1 MSTHVVV
8 LGAGY
13 TGLVAAKLAGRLP
26 GVRVT
31 LVNERDRFVERVRLH
46 QWASGQALPPRP
58 LSALLAGTG
67 VDLVVD
73 RVESL
78 DPERRTV
85 SLRGG
90 GPLGYDLLVNALGSR
105 SGRPPGVGPGPLPD
119 HLHSVN
125 EADHGD
131 RLRARLAGA
140 RSVAVVGGG
149 LTGLEAVTEL
159 AETRP
164 ELEVHLVTGRAAGA
178 DLSAR
183 GARYLRSVL
192 ADLGVRVHEGS
203 PAAEVPPE
211 GPVRADG
218 RLVPA
223 DTTVWTAGF
232 RVPEP
237 AGAAGLEVTG
247 AGRMVV
253 DEGLRSV
260 SHPEV
265 YGVGDAAA
273 ARRPPV
279 RRPGAAHGL
288 RHGHPGGAARR
299 AVDGRAPGGAAGAAD
314 AVPLLQP
321 VPQPGAAAGAHPVR
335 ARGRLAGRTDPDR
348 ACGRRL
354 QGGDGPGG
362 VPGPAA
368 PLDPGLGL
376 RRCGPG
382 RGRGASAAGPAG
394 SARRGRRGAG
404 VSPARRGRGRARGG
418 ARARC

>member
-13 TGLVAAKLAGRLP
+13 TGLVAAKLADRLP

-78 DPERRTV
+78 DPDRRTV
-85 SLRGG
+85 SLRGA

-203 PAAEVPPE
+203 PVAEVPPE

-232 RVPEP
+232 RVPEL

-247 AGRMVV
+247 TGRMVV

-273 ARRPPV
+273 ARRSDG
-279 RRPGAAHGL
+279 RELRMACATGIPGAQHAV
-288 RHGHPGGAARR
+288 RSMAA
-299 AVDGRAPGGAAGAAD
+299 
-314 AVPLLQP
+314 
-321 VPQPGAAAGAHPVR
+321 
-335 ARGRLAGRTDPDR
+335 RLAGRPVR
-348 ACGRRL
+348 PMRFRYFNQCLSLGRRRGL
-354 QGGDGPGG
+354 IQFVRADDSPVERILTGR
-362 VPGPAA
+362 AA
-368 PLDPGLGL
+368 AVYKEAMV
-376 RRCGPG
+376 
-382 RGRGASAAGPAG
+382 RGAYLAQRHPWIPVSA
-394 SARRGRRGAG
+394 
-404 VSPARRGRGRARGG
+404 
-418 ARARC
+418 